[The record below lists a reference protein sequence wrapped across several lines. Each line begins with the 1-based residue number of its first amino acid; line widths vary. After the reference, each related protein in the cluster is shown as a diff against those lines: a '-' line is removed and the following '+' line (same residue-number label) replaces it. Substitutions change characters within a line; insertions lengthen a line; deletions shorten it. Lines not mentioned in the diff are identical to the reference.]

1 MRHVRKNMIDITL
14 DDGTELELEA
24 PFTLAD
30 WEQPEVKTKVVGN
43 RIIVGY
49 LAHDCDAQNPLDG
62 EGMGKIHHHPS
73 SRYGR
78 RDSDYYDVLGLDSD
92 GNIQIDMDAV
102 QMYWRDLILEL
113 DDEVFALEGLEADAY
128 RMRLRLANEEA
139 EAEDCDLDCQIRA
152 ALQYQ
157 FDLDEKE
164 IAELTQRVD
173 AALGGQWDWPSI
185 AERFAE
191 EGDPDAVLLDIYEHG
206 NVSYSV
212 SGHGPQCRWDTSR
225 GTAVWVPDE
234 YARDEIESHAD
245 VYAYAYVDTN
255 GYCKGRNIKYIL
267 RVQGTAWTKQSDD
280 WRELYQLA
288 KEIAR
293 LKKKAG
299 EPSKFDGRRI
309 AALELAEQAASLYT
323 SWANGDCYGVVIG
336 IYDLEGNLVEE
347 DACWGYVGSEWA
359 EEALE
364 EEFASWVKY
373 LEKEGNRA

>member
-1 MRHVRKNMIDITL
+1 MRHVRKNIIDVQL
-14 DDGTELELEA
+14 DDGTSLELEA
-24 PFTLAD
+24 PITLND
-30 WEQPEVKTKVVGN
+30 WEQPEVKTKQVGD
-43 RIIVGY
+43 RIVVGY
-49 LAHDCDAQNPLDG
+49 LAHDSDGQNPLADDG
-62 EGMGKIHHHPS
+62 GLGQIHHHPS
-73 SRYGR
+73 SRYGSQG
-78 RDSDYYDVLGLDSD
+78 SDYYEALGLDSY
-92 GNIQIDMDAV
+92 GNVRVDMDAV
-102 QMYWRDLILEL
+102 QMYWRDLILGL

-128 RMRLRLANEEA
+128 RMRLRLADGLE
-139 EAEDCDLDCQIRA
+139 EDCDLGCQIRA

-164 IAELTQRVD
+164 VAELTQRVG

-212 SGHGPQCRWDTSR
+212 SGHGTQCCWDTSR
-225 GTAVWVPDE
+225 GAAVWVPDE
-234 YARDEIESHAD
+234 YARDEIESRAE
-245 VYAYAYVDTN
+245 VYNYAYVDTN
-255 GYCKGRNIKYIL
+255 GYCRGRGIKYSLYI
-267 RVQGTAWTKQSDD
+267 QGTAYRPQSDD

-336 IYDLEGNLVEE
+336 IYDLEGDLVEE
-347 DACWGYVGSEWA
+347 DACWGYAGSEWA

-364 EEFASWVKY
+364 EEFASWVRY
-373 LEKEGNRA
+373 LEKSK

>member
-14 DDGTELELEA
+14 DDGTSLELEA
-24 PFTLAD
+24 PVALSD
-30 WEQPEVKTKVVGN
+30 WEQPEVKTKQVGD
-43 RIIVGY
+43 RIVVGY
-49 LAHDCDAQNPLDG
+49 LAHNSDGQNPLDG

-78 RDSDYYDVLGLDSD
+78 RDSDYYDVLGLDSC
-92 GNIQIDMDAV
+92 GNVRVDMDAV
-102 QMYWRDLILEL
+102 QMYWRDLILDL

-128 RMRLRLANEEA
+128 RMKLRLADEEA
-139 EAEDCDLDCQIRA
+139 GDYNVEMMVRS
-152 ALQYQ
+152 ALKYQ
-157 FDLDEKE
+157 FNLDETE
-164 IAELTQRVD
+164 VEELAFRIEHHFI
-173 AALGGQWDWPSI
+173 WYWPSI

-191 EGDPDAVLLDIYEHG
+191 QGDPDAVLLDSYEHG

-212 SGHGPQCRWDTSR
+212 SGHGTQCYWDTST
-225 GTAVWVPDE
+225 GAAVWVPDE

-245 VYAYAYVDTN
+245 VYAYAYVDTT
-255 GYCKGRNIKYIL
+255 GFCKGRNIKYIL
-267 RVQGTAWTKQSDD
+267 RVQGTAWTKSSDD
-280 WRELYQLA
+280 WRALYQLA

-299 EPSKFDGRRI
+299 EPPKFDGRRI

-347 DACWGYVGSEWA
+347 DACWGYVGSEWV
-359 EEALE
+359 EEALD
-364 EEFASWVKY
+364 EEFGSWVRC
-373 LEKEGNRA
+373 LEKEGYHA